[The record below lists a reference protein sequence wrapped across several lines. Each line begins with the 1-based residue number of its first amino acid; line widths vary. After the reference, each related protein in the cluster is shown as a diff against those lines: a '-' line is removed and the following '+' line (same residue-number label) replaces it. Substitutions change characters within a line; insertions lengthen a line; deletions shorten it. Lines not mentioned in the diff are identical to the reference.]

1 MNDFFDKLTAIIERR
16 SLIKLLLSGKKNKES
31 NLKNVVVTIVE
42 LKKGYFLNFVY
53 RYNTKDITKNY
64 VEAEGVLLIK
74 EALEKDFLNANVY
87 SDSEDI
93 TMQIKN
99 NGKVLMK
106 VKKPSLDASPAF
118 SHDKVKDRLIKTESN
133 TYLRELGIVNADWE
147 IRREMGDKY
156 KQINKY
162 VDLMKPYLDGLSL
175 DGFNIADMGSGKGY
189 LTFALY
195 DYITNTLHKNVKMT
209 GIELRPDLVDTCNNI
224 AKKSRFDNLNFI
236 QGTIKDAPLSN
247 IDILI
252 ALHACDTATDDAIY
266 SGITSK
272 ASLIVCAPCCHK
284 QIRREFDVPSP
295 LSNVTKYG
303 ILKERQA
310 EIITDSIRALLL
322 EASGYKTN
330 VFEFISTEHTPKN
343 VMIVGKRMTN
353 ENPDAGK
360 ILDDIASIKNIYG
373 IKSHYLE
380 TLLSL

>member
-1 MNDFFDKLTAIIERR
+1 MNDFFDKLVAIIDGKN
-16 SLIKLLLSGKKNKES
+16 LIRLLLSGKRNKES
-31 NLKNVVVTIVE
+31 DLKNIVITIVK

-64 VEAEGVLLIK
+64 TEEEGVLLIK
-74 EALEKDFLNANVY
+74 EALEKDFMNANVF

-93 TMQIKN
+93 VLQICN
-99 NGKVLMK
+99 NGKVIMK
-106 VKKPSLDASPAF
+106 IKKPSADAVPAF
-118 SHDKVKDRLIKTESN
+118 NHDKIKDRLIKTESN
-133 TYLRELGIVNADWE
+133 IYLRELGIVNADWDV
-147 IRREMGDKY
+147 RREMSDKY

-162 VDLMKPYLDGLSL
+162 VDLMKPYLEGLSL
-175 DGFNIADMGSGKGY
+175 DGCNIADMGSGKGY

-195 DYITNTLHKNVKMT
+195 DYITNSLHKNITMT
-209 GIELRPDLVDTCNNI
+209 GVELRLDLVDTCNNI
-224 AKKSRFDNLNFI
+224 AKKSGFENLNFI
-236 QGTIKDAPLSN
+236 KGTIKDTPLSN

-266 SGITSK
+266 SGITSN

-284 QIRREFDVPSP
+284 QIRREFDVPAP
-295 LSNVTKYG
+295 LNNVTKYG

-310 EIITDSIRALLL
+310 EIITDTIRALLL

-343 VMIVGKRMTN
+343 IMIVGEKTN
-353 ENPDAGK
+353 DSPDVKK
-360 ILDDIASIKNIYG
+360 ILDNIASIKKIYG

-380 TLLSL
+380 TLLNL

>member
-1 MNDFFDKLTAIIERR
+1 MNDFFDKLVAIIDGKN
-16 SLIKLLLSGKKNKES
+16 LIRLLLSGKRNKES
-31 NLKNVVVTIVE
+31 DLKNIVITIVK

-64 VEAEGVLLIK
+64 TEEEGVLLIK
-74 EALEKDFLNANVY
+74 EALEKDFMNANVF

-93 TMQIKN
+93 VLQICN
-99 NGKVLMK
+99 NGKVIMK
-106 VKKPSLDASPAF
+106 IKKPSANAVPAF
-118 SHDKVKDRLIKTESN
+118 SHDKIKDRLIRTESN
-133 TYLRELGIVNADWE
+133 IYLRELGIVNADWDV
-147 IRREMGDKY
+147 RREMSDKY

-162 VDLMKPYLDGLSL
+162 VDLMKPYLEGLSL
-175 DGFNIADMGSGKGY
+175 DGCNIADMGSGKGY
-189 LTFALY
+189 LTFALN
-195 DYITNTLHKNVKMT
+195 DYITNTLQKNITMT
-209 GIELRPDLVDTCNNI
+209 GVELRSDLVDACNNI
-224 AKKSRFDNLNFI
+224 AQKSGFENLNFI
-236 QGTIKDAPLSN
+236 KGTIKNTTLSN
-247 IDILI
+247 INILI

-284 QIRREFDVPSP
+284 QIRREFDVPAP
-295 LSNVTKYG
+295 LNNVTKYG

-343 VMIVGKRMTN
+343 VMIVGKKTN
-353 ENPDAGK
+353 ESPDVNN
-360 ILDDIASIKNIYG
+360 ILDNIASIKKVFG

>member
-1 MNDFFDKLTAIIERR
+1 MNDFFDRLVAIIEGK
-16 SLIKLLLSGKKNKES
+16 SLIKLLLSGKRNKES
-31 NLKNVVVTIVE
+31 DLKNIIVSIVQ

-64 VEAEGVLLIK
+64 PEEEGVLLIK
-74 EALEKDFLNANVY
+74 KALEKDFLNANVY
-87 SDSEDI
+87 SFSEDI
-93 TMQIKN
+93 ALQIKS
-99 NGKVLMK
+99 NGKNLMK
-106 VKKPSLDASPAF
+106 IKKPSLNVFPAF
-118 SHDKVKDRLIKTESN
+118 SHDNIKDRLIKTESN
-133 TYLRELGIVNADWE
+133 IYLRELGIVNADWE
-147 IRREMGDKY
+147 VRREMSDKY

-195 DYITNTLHKNVKMT
+195 DYITNTLQKNVKMT
-209 GIELRPDLVDTCNNI
+209 GVELRSDLVDTCNKI
-224 AKKSRFDNLNFI
+224 AKKSGFEDLSFI
-236 QGTIKDAPLSN
+236 QGSIKETPLNN

-266 SGITSK
+266 SGIASK

-284 QIRREFDVPSP
+284 QIRKEFNVREPFDH
-295 LSNVTKYG
+295 VTKYG

-310 EIITDSIRALLL
+310 EIITDSLRALLL

-343 VMIVGKRMTN
+343 VMIVGKKTAK
-353 ENPDAGK
+353 ENHEAEK
-360 ILDDIASIKNIYG
+360 ILNDIASIKKIYG

-380 TLLSL
+380 ILLGV